1 MLLVLLLVLL
11 VLLLCRRWQGA
22 LTRGGLRMI
31 FLFILPRVRC
41 LALLLLLVVVVLK
54 EEKEGG

>member
-31 FLFILPRVRC
+31 FTRRLPC
-41 LALLLLLVVVVLK
+41 CGLLVVCRS
-54 EEKEGG
+54 GWRF

>member
-1 MLLVLLLVLL
+1 
-11 VLLLCRRWQGA
+11 
-22 LTRGGLRMI
+22 MI

-41 LALLLLLVVVVLK
+41 PALLLLLLLLLVLK